1 MPYSKIKEKDIVI
14 PVFALVGIGILMVY
28 SSTAVIAFKQF
39 GDGFYYLKN
48 HLFAVF
54 LGFIAMIF
62 LSRVNYQRL
71 RPFVIPMLVISVILL
86 LLVFV
91 PHLGVSAG
99 GAQRWLKLWSL
110 TFQPSE
116 LAKIAMVIFLAAY
129 MSKKQEEMKS
139 LRYGLL
145 IPVSIMG
152 IFQGLFLIQPDFGG
166 AISFGILTMCLLF
179 IGGTR
184 LAHILGFVLMTIPL
198 IYKLILSVPYRMK
211 RIKAFLDPGQDPLG
225 SGFQLMQSFI
235 AFGSGGLTG
244 VGLGNSHQ
252 KLFFLPEAHTD
263 FIFPLIGEELGF
275 IGTVIVLGF
284 FLWLF
289 IKGTKIAMRSDNTF
303 AYYLA
308 IGLTLMIG
316 IQTLINFAVS
326 TGLIPTK
333 GLPLPF
339 ISYGGSS
346 LLVNMTAI
354 GILINISRNSVHNPF
369 SVIDRAKLIPP
380 SSFTKVRRGD
390 YSDAVYRPGS
400 WMRFMKCG

>member
-1 MPYSKIKEKDIVI
+1 VPYSKIKEKDIVI

-179 IGGTR
+179 VGGTR

-275 IGTVIVLGF
+275 IGTVIVLSF

>member
-275 IGTVIVLGF
+275 IGTVIVLSF

>member
-179 IGGTR
+179 VGGTR

-275 IGTVIVLGF
+275 IGTVIVLSF

>member
-1 MPYSKIKEKDIVI
+1 MLYSKVKGKDIVI
-14 PVFALVGIGILMVY
+14 PVLALVGIGILMVY
-28 SSTAVIAFKQF
+28 SSTAVIAFKKF
-39 GDGFYYLKN
+39 GNGFHYLKN
-48 HLFAVF
+48 HLFTVF

-86 LLVFV
+86 LLVFIPYV
-91 PHLGVSAG
+91 GVSAG
-99 GAQRWLKLWSL
+99 GARRWLKLWPS

-116 LAKIAMVIFLAAY
+116 LAKIAMVIFLADY

-139 LRYGLL
+139 FRYGFL

-152 IFQGLFLIQPDFGG
+152 IFQGLFLMQPDFGA

-184 LAHILGFVLMTIPL
+184 WVHILGFVLMTIPL
-198 IYKLILSVPYRMK
+198 IYKLLLSVPYRMK
-211 RIKAFLDPGQDPLG
+211 RIKAFLDPEQDPLG

-244 VGLGNSHQ
+244 VGLGSSRQ
-252 KLFFLPEAHTD
+252 KLFFLPESHTD
-263 FIFPLIGEELGF
+263 FVFSIIGEELGF

-284 FLWLF
+284 FMWLF
-289 IKGTKIAMRSDNTF
+289 IKGVKIAMRSDNAF

-316 IQTLINFAVS
+316 IQALVNFAVS
-326 TGLIPTK
+326 TGLMPTK

-346 LLVNMTAI
+346 LLVNMAAI
-354 GILINISRNSVHNPF
+354 GILINVSRNSVHNPF

-380 SSFTKVRRGD
+380 SSSSFTKGGRGD
-390 YSDAVYRPGS
+390 YSDAIYGHGS
-400 WMRFMKCG
+400 WMRFTK